1 MKNKY
6 KCVIANIKNI
16 TEETI
21 VTIEAENPVE
31 LLTKNFEER
40 PGTVV
45 KLHYRVDD
53 AGNQIG
59 PDNGVE

>member
-1 MKNKY
+1 MKKKY

-16 TEETI
+16 TEESI
-21 VTIEAENPVE
+21 VIIEANHAGDV
-31 LLTKNFEER
+31 LAINSEER

-53 AGNQIG
+53 EGNQIA
-59 PDNGVE
+59 PDNGID

>member
-21 VTIEAENPVE
+21 VIIEAEHAGDVLVINSQ
-31 LLTKNFEER
+31 ER

-53 AGNQIG
+53 EGNQIG
-59 PDNGVE
+59 PDNGVD